1 MLDLIILA
9 ADGDIE
15 ITLRTL
21 LEKRHAALG
30 IRPLR
35 FDKQQADCIRS
46 PLHDA
51 GVLTNGPQILRPYL
65 KQAQHALVVL
75 DRFGSGRELDPPD
88 RIEHD
93 IEDRLIQAGWKAEQ
107 VAAIVLDPELE
118 LWVWSGSPHVLDV
131 LNIDEQQMMQ
141 VYDRFAPGPDGKPSP
156 PKEAMLYA
164 LRLGGRPHSARIFK
178 ELAER
183 VSLKTR
189 ERAFSRLRDR
199 LQHWFPLT

>member
-51 GVLTNGPQILRPYL
+51 GVLTNGPQILR
-65 KQAQHALVVL
+65 L
-75 DRFGSGRELDPPD
+75 DL
-88 RIEHD
+88 
-93 IEDRLIQAGWKAEQ
+93 
-107 VAAIVLDPELE
+107 
-118 LWVWSGSPHVLDV
+118 
-131 LNIDEQQMMQ
+131 
-141 VYDRFAPGPDGKPSP
+141 RFAPGPDGKPSP
-156 PKEAMLYA
+156 PREAMLYA

-183 VSLKTR
+183 VSLRTW